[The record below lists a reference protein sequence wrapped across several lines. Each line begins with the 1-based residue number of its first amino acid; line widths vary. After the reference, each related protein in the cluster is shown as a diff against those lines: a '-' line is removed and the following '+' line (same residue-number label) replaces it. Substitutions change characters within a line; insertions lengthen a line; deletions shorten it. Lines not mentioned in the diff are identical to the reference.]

1 MTMARSGARRQRSL
15 HQRTRPAIW
24 LAQHL
29 ASARDALRRLLRT
42 PLPTAMT
49 IAVIGISLA
58 LPAALY
64 VLTGNLRLMVSNWDE
79 TAAISLFLRQE
90 VDDATAATLAE
101 RLRERPELE
110 AVRLI
115 GREQALREF
124 RELGGFEGAFDQLED
139 NPLPALLAIYPRNT
153 QPEDLERLSAALL
166 ELPEADFARMDSLWL
181 QRLRAILALSQRAVF
196 IFAALLGLGVLLIVG
211 NTIRLEILNRRIDIE
226 IMELVGA
233 TAAFVRRPFLY
244 AGAWYGLLGGLGAWL
259 LVTLLLSLLQG
270 PVSRLAE
277 LYGASFRLAGLDA
290 LALLLVVGGSVLLGL
305 TGSWIAVERHLR
317 GAHPV

>member
-1 MTMARSGARRQRSL
+1 MTRSGARRQRASNPRARL
-15 HQRTRPAIW
+15 SIW
-24 LAQHL
+24 FAQHL

-64 VLTGNLRLMVSNWDE
+64 VLTGNLRLMVSHWDE

-90 VDDATAATLAE
+90 VDDVAAAALAE
-101 RLRERPELE
+101 RLRAHPELDD
-110 AVRLI
+110 VRLI

-124 RELGGFEGAFDQLED
+124 RELGGFEGALDQLKD
-139 NPLPALLAIYPRNT
+139 NPLPALLAIYPRAT
-153 QPEDLERLSAALL
+153 QAADLERLSAALL

-244 AGAWYGLLGGLGAWL
+244 AGAWYGLLGGLSAWL
-259 LVTLLLSLLQG
+259 LVSLSLGLLQG
-270 PVSRLAE
+270 PVSRLAD
-277 LYGASFRLAGLDA
+277 LYDANFRLVGLDA